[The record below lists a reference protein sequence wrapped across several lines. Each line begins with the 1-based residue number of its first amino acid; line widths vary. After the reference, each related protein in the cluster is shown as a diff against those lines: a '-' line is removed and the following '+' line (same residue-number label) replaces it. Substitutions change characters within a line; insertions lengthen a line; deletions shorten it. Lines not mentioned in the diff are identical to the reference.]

1 MSISLLVFNPDDPLP
16 AYEQIKRQLR
26 TQIAMGHLPR
36 GTTLPSVRQL
46 ARDLGIA
53 PNTVVH
59 AYTDLE
65 REHWI
70 TTRARKGVIVN
81 PNHPHLPTEERTRQL
96 DQAIAQ
102 LLTTAHALG
111 VSEDE
116 LLAATQRHLDEQK
129 QKR

>member
-1 MSISLLVFNPDDPLP
+1 MSIPLLVFNPDDPLP

-26 TQIAMGHLPR
+26 IQIAMGQLPR
-36 GTTLPSVRQL
+36 GMTLPSVRQL

-59 AYTDLE
+59 AYADLE

-81 PNHPHLPTEERTRQL
+81 PNHPHLPDEERTRQL

-102 LLTTAHALG
+102 LLTTAHTLG

-116 LLAATQRHLDEQK
+116 LLAAIQYHLDQQK
-129 QKR
+129 QKL